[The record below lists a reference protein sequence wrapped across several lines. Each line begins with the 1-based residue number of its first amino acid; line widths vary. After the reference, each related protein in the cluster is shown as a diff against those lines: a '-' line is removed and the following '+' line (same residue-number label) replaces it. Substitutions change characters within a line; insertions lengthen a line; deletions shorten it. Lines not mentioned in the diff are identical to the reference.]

1 MSTELQR
8 VELSLWNDSDSYKHQ
23 QVMADAVKSPTIP
36 ASDEQSQLIYI
47 HQPSSASS
55 VTNEDSSGNNN
66 NNSDNNVINN
76 EINMLIEQSF
86 DQQNEGVVGT
96 PRQPSALTTST
107 GAQYVNA
114 PCGLF
119 PLSLSKTAKTSQ
131 ISRLKFKF
139 KFLGKFMAKAVM
151 DSRMVSWTRVNH
163 LNCCSCCL
171 FPQLDLPFS
180 IPFYRWLLNE
190 ENSIGLAD
198 LGQVAPEVQ
207 GTLLRLH
214 EIVKQREIIQNDPT
228 LDAMEKTEKVSEAIA
243 FVRICC

>member
-1 MSTELQR
+1 MNLLQLFVFQDFGHSKALLEIQYENEVGTGLGPTLEFYALVSTELQR

-55 VTNEDSSGNNN
+55 VTNEDSSGNHNN
-66 NNSDNNVINN
+66 NQSDTNVINN

-86 DQQNEGVVGT
+86 DQQNEEGVVGT
-96 PRQPSALTTST
+96 PRLPSTLTTST

-151 DSRMVSWTRVNH
+151 DSRMVS
-163 LNCCSCCL
+163 
-171 FPQLDLPFS
+171 
-180 IPFYRWLLNE
+180 
-190 ENSIGLAD
+190 
-198 LGQVAPEVQ
+198 
-207 GTLLRLH
+207 
-214 EIVKQREIIQNDPT
+214 
-228 LDAMEKTEKVSEAIA
+228 
-243 FVRICC
+243 